1 MRIYNDIKEIHS
13 DYVNLCLNNEYYLD
27 YCIITLFKYQ
37 KYNDDYYTKYFAQ
50 FGIDKFTYSDI
61 IKDDNDFLDFFMG
74 V

>member
-1 MRIYNDIKEIHS
+1 MRIYRDIEEIHS
-13 DYVNLCLNNEYYLD
+13 DYVNLYLNNDWLD

-37 KYNDDYYTKYFAQ
+37 KYNDDYYTNFFAQ
-50 FGIDKFTYSDI
+50 FGIDKFTYLDI